1 MSLET
6 RKAVTGYAFILN
18 GGAVSWSSKQQE
30 IVALSTTEAEYIA
43 MTSTAKE
50 ALWFRALI
58 SELFGPITFPLTIYN
73 DNQSAI
79 SLAHADLG
87 QYHARTK
94 HIDIRYHFIRD
105 KIQAGILDVI
115 YCPTNEMAADI
126 LTKALPSFKF
136 QPLVRKLGMILA

>member
-1 MSLET
+1 MPLSQNSL
-6 RKAVTGYAFILN
+6 
-18 GGAVSWSSKQQE
+18 
-30 IVALSTTEAEYIA
+30 
-43 MTSTAKE
+43 
-50 ALWFRALI
+50 
-58 SELFGPITFPLTIYN
+58 GPITFPLTIYN

-136 QPLVRKLGMILA
+136 QPLVRKLGMISA